1 MRLELL
7 RQNLAKQS
15 NNFESADRDLAYGI
29 WIIEKEFNVGP
40 ITDDFLLM
48 KFNNLLSEDNI
59 KRYNESMEKDLPDKA
74 KTMR

>member
-15 NNFESADRDLAYGI
+15 NNFEKADMDLAYGI

-40 ITDDFLLM
+40 ITDDFPLM

-74 KTMR
+74 RTMR